1 MFELAQGVKPK
12 ISEEAQNRNTRIKED
27 IVKLLA
33 ETVSR
38 PSDTVKQEVSRRC
51 QALASFMETLMDE
64 VTRADLKLEMPH
76 ENELT
81 VSERDSVMLGEIS
94 PHHDYYDSKSS
105 TETPPSYNQLNY
117 NENLLRFFNSKPV
130 TAPVELDPPKLE
142 SSYVSSARED
152 ARSTLS
158 PVHGFEGSGG
168 SGSSGNF
175 TTGSNVRMSSVTNT
189 SNAGT
194 GTSGGGNS
202 AGGASGGVG
211 AVGVA
216 ANAPLVTVTLTESLL
231 NKHNDEMEKF
241 MLKKHRESRGRSGE
255 KNKKSANEKMLEY
268 SGPGHGH
275 GIKRGGSHSWEGEA
289 NKPKQQLTLNAVG
302 VNANVGVAVGVG
314 GPDGKCGQPPG
325 SQTMANNQQFVQGSL
340 NCTQNINL
348 WPPFSVGI
356 TTPSAHTSTHTAVAQ
371 SNFSPQQHSLFP
383 AFYYIPASLANA
395 SSPGANHKS
404 CDQPSTSQQAA
415 AAAAMPLQYMAGVMY
430 PHPSLFYSH
439 PAAAAAAT
447 AMMYQPMPFSSVGN
461 VMKLPDRG
469 SNGSQ
474 ASYNKTVYSVGRPT
488 MHDAC
493 GFVLIFSCL
502 CRPNRLW
509 WLHCRRPIRHR
520 VPFTRLHPRSCSDR
534 HRRRRL

>member
-1 MFELAQGVKPK
+1 MNKLIIIITSLAGPKQCNVFELAQGPKPK

-142 SSYVSSARED
+142 SSYVSSARDD

-158 PVHGFEGSGG
+158 PVQGFEGSGG

-194 GTSGGGNS
+194 GTSAGANS
-202 AGGASGGVG
+202 AGGASAG
-211 AVGVA
+211 ANPVNVA

-241 MLKKHRESRGRSGE
+241 MLKKHRESRGRTGE

-289 NKPKQQLTLNAVG
+289 NKPKQQLTLTTPG
-302 VNANVGVAVGVG
+302 VNTNGSTGVG
-314 GPDGKCGQPPG
+314 SSDAHTLTGKCSQPAG
-325 SQTMANNQQFVQGSL
+325 SSQTMASSPQFHSGTMP
-340 NCTQNINL
+340 CTQNINL

-356 TTPSAHTSTHTAVAQ
+356 TPSTHTAVAQ
-371 SNFSPQQHSLFP
+371 SSFSAQQHSLFP
-383 AFYYIPASLANA
+383 AFYYIPASLASA
-395 SSPGANHKS
+395 STGGGSNPKS
-404 CDQPSTSQQAA
+404 CEQPSTSQQAAAAAAA

-439 PAAAAAAT
+439 PAAAAAA
-447 AMMYQPMPFSSVGN
+447 MMYQPMPFSSVGN
-461 VMKLPDRG
+461 VMKLPERG
-469 SNGSQ
+469 STSSQ
-474 ASYNKTVYSVGRPT
+474 TSFNKTVYSVGRAT
-488 MHDAC
+488 
-493 GFVLIFSCL
+493 V
-502 CRPNRLW
+502 
-509 WLHCRRPIRHR
+509 RHID
-520 VPFTRLHPRSCSDR
+520 VY
-534 HRRRRL
+534 